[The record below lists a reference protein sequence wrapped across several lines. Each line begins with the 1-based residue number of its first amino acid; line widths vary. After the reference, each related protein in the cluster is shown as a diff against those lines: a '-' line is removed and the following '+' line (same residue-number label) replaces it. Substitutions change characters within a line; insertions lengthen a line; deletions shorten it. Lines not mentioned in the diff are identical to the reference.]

1 MKFASINPICCD
13 EVLKRYVSKAVYS
26 LLLNEFGRND
36 ERDRKILRIIGD
48 IFSIILKSGAT
59 LYTGE
64 RVHGRVFFSA
74 MEFSEEVCILH
85 DIAHSIIYGDDK
97 NTYLCFDRNEL
108 FQAIPQLREE
118 YPESK
123 ITGDPWFRV
132 MRNLDNLDFEKIF
145 PEAARHSDENSGSV
159 MPDKDIHISWESD
172 EQTGKRIAGLE
183 TALAAKDAELEQ
195 ARAALAALRE
205 ENAALNEALER
216 ARQDASP
223 SGMTPQQKA
232 ARVRSENALARWKPV
247 IRAMIQIAVIIG
259 KEGEKERQTPDLH
272 AYFNEMDITI
282 TDEQMKFFRQALP
295 PEYKDSVGGS
305 VGKI

>member
-26 LLLNEFGRND
+26 LLINEFGRND

-74 MEFSEEVCILH
+74 MEFSEELYILH
-85 DIAHSIIYGDDK
+85 DIAHSIVYGDDRSA
-97 NTYLCFDRNEL
+97 YLCFDRNEL
-108 FQAIPQLREE
+108 FQAMPQLREE

-159 MPDKDIHISWESD
+159 MPEKDIPISWESD
-172 EQTGKRIAGLE
+172 GQTGKRIAGLE

-205 ENAALNEALER
+205 ENAALQAELEL
-216 ARQDASP
+216 ARQERGQGAP
-223 SGMTPQQKA
+223 EWYGLIAVVKQCRNEGKTPQETAAALKA
-232 ARVRSENALARWKPV
+232 EGASYA
-247 IRAMIQIAVIIG
+247 IIG
-259 KEGEKERQTPDLH
+259 GMLHPEGGIRDWRQYGKNLLEGQTK
-272 AYFNEMDITI
+272 T
-282 TDEQMKFFRQALP
+282 LP
-295 PEYKDSVGGS
+295 W
-305 VGKI
+305 

>member
-26 LLLNEFGRND
+26 LLINEFGRND

-74 MEFSEEVCILH
+74 MEFSEELYILH
-85 DIAHSIIYGDDK
+85 DIAHSIVYGDDRSA
-97 NTYLCFDRNEL
+97 YLCFDRNEL
-108 FQAIPQLREE
+108 FQAMPQLREE

-159 MPDKDIHISWESD
+159 MPEKDIPISWESD
-172 EQTGKRIAGLE
+172 GQTGKRIAGLE

-205 ENAALNEALER
+205 ENAALTAELELAQGNIPYTLWLEVCVMRREGKTDNEIAAALYDKG
-216 ARQDASP
+216 QGLSK
-223 SGMTPQQKA
+223 SQLG
-232 ARVRSENALARWKPV
+232 ALLYT
-247 IRAMIQIAVIIG
+247 G
-259 KEGEKERQTPDLH
+259 KETRPASTTLQYCGTRLL
-272 AYFNEMDITI
+272 
-282 TDEQMKFFRQALP
+282 R
-295 PEYKDSVGGS
+295 
-305 VGKI
+305 